1 MKPVSIPADK
11 ILECIQLY
19 RDPDKRVIKRNIAAY
34 LNLPYDPNSDRQI
47 RDAVTELR
55 KEGEPICSDSG
66 KAGYYYNKEL
76 ISHTIAEYESRGK
89 EMFEI
94 ASAMRWG
101 RRTVQK
107 SVQLRLT

>member
-19 RDPDKRVIKRNIAAY
+19 RDPDKRVSKKHIAYY
-34 LNLPYDPNSDRQI
+34 LNLPYNTNTDRQI

-66 KAGYYYNKEL
+66 RAGYYYNAEL
-76 ISHTIAEYESRGK
+76 IDHTIAEYESRAS

-94 ASAMRWG
+94 ARAMKRG
-101 RRTVQK
+101 RANREV
-107 SVQLRLT
+107 VQLGLM

>member
-19 RDPDKRVIKRNIAAY
+19 RDPDKRVRKKNIAYY
-34 LNLPYDPNSDRQI
+34 LNLPYNANTDRQI
-47 RDAVTELR
+47 RDVVTELR
-55 KEGEPICSDSG
+55 KQGEPICSDSG

-76 ISHTIAEYESRGK
+76 ISHTIAEYESRAS

-94 ASAMRWG
+94 ARAMKRG
-101 RRTVQK
+101 RGNAVQM
-107 SVQLRLT
+107 RMI